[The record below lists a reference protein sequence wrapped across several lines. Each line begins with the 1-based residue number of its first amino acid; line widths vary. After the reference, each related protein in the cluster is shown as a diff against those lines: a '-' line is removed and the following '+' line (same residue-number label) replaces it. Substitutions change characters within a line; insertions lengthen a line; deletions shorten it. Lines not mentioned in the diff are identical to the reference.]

1 MAVLRDT
8 QGERTEVVVVLVTT
22 PTPERAAEIARAVVE
37 ERLAACG
44 NVVPGLRSI
53 YRWEGKV
60 QDDAEALLV
69 LKTTR
74 ARFELLRERVL
85 SLHPYQ
91 VPEVIALPVEAGSAP
106 YLAWIAAETAG

>member
-1 MAVLRDT
+1 MSVP
-8 QGERTEVVVVLVTT
+8 TEALVVLVTA
-22 PTPERAAEIARAVVE
+22 PSAEKAAEIARALVE

-60 QDDAEALLV
+60 QEDAEALLV

-74 ARFELLRERVL
+74 ARFEALRERVL
-85 SLHPYQ
+85 ALHPYQ
-91 VPEVIALPVEAGSAP
+91 VPEVIALTVAAGSAP
-106 YLAWIAAETAG
+106 YLAWIAAET

>member
-1 MAVLRDT
+1 MTGTDAL
-8 QGERTEVVVVLVTT
+8 VVLVTA
-22 PTPERAAEIARAVVE
+22 PSPEKAAELARAVVE

-60 QDDAEALLV
+60 QEDEEALLV

-74 ARFELLRERVL
+74 ARFDALRDRVHA
-85 SLHPYQ
+85 LHPYD
-91 VPEVIALPVEAGSAP
+91 VPEVLALPVEAGSAA
-106 YLAWIAAETAG
+106 YLAWLAGQVT

>member
-1 MAVLRDT
+1 MTDAL
-8 QGERTEVVVVLVTT
+8 VVLVTV

-60 QDDAEALLV
+60 HDDQEALLL

-74 ARFELLRERVL
+74 SRFEALHDRVL
-85 SLHPYQ
+85 ALHPYE
-91 VPEVIALPVEAGSAP
+91 VPEVVALPVELGSAP
-106 YLAWIAAETAG
+106 YLAWIAAETR

>member
-1 MAVLRDT
+1 MTAP
-8 QGERTEVVVVLVTT
+8 TESLVVLVTA
-22 PTPERAAEIARAVVE
+22 PTAEKAAEIARAVVE

-74 ARFELLRERVL
+74 ARFEALRDRVL
-85 SLHPYQ
+85 ALHPYE
-91 VPEVIALPVEAGSAP
+91 VPEVLALPVEAGSAG
-106 YLAWIAAETAG
+106 YLAWIAAETG

>member
-1 MAVLRDT
+1 MTDA
-8 QGERTEVVVVLVTT
+8 VVVLVTA
-22 PTPERAAEIARAVVE
+22 PSPERAAEIARAVVE

-60 QDDAEALLV
+60 QEDAEALLV

-74 ARFELLRERVL
+74 ARLDALRDRVL
-85 SLHPYQ
+85 ALHPYE

-106 YLAWIAAETAG
+106 YLAWIAAETR

>member
-1 MAVLRDT
+1 VAKQTDAL
-8 QGERTEVVVVLVTT
+8 VVLVTA
-22 PTPERAAEIARAVVE
+22 PTAEGAAEIARALVA

-60 QDDAEALLV
+60 QEDDEVLLV

-74 ARFELLRERVL
+74 ARFEALRDRVL
-85 SLHPYQ
+85 ALHPYE
-91 VPEVIALPVEAGSAP
+91 VPEVIALAVEAVPSQ
-106 YLAWIAAETAG
+106 